1 MKLLLDAASVV
12 LNGLGQRLQLLKLLQ
27 LLQLLQEWLKAWV
40 AQQAFVPTP
49 IRAD

>member
-1 MKLLLDAASVV
+1 M
-12 LNGLGQRLQLLKLLQ
+12 LKLLKF
-27 LLQLLQEWLKAWV
+27 LQEWLKAWV

>member
-1 MKLLLDAASVV
+1 MKLLLDAASLV
-12 LNGLGQRLQLLKLLQ
+12 LNGPGQRLQ

>member
-1 MKLLLDAASVV
+1 MKFLLDSASVV
-12 LNGLGQRLQLLKLLQ
+12 LNGLGQRLQLLK
-27 LLQLLQEWLKAWV
+27 LLQEWLKAWV

>member
-12 LNGLGQRLQLLKLLQ
+12 LNGLGQRLQLLKLLP
-27 LLQLLQEWLKAWV
+27 LLQERLKAWV
-40 AQQAFVPTP
+40 AQQALVPTP